1 MAEATYPYQDPSLD
15 PQQRAAD
22 LLTRLDLEDKAG
34 LMFQTMASYGPLGE
48 STAIFGLPSLQSMI
62 EKRRLNHFN
71 LIGSLNSGREM
82 AEWHNAAQDL
92 AAQVGIGLPITFST
106 DPRHGFTDNPGAA
119 MLAGPFSQWP
129 ETLGLAAIA
138 DAAVVESFADIMRQ
152 EYVAVGIRL
161 ALHPQIDL
169 STEPRWARC
178 NGTFGEDA
186 ELSSKLGVAY
196 IRGLQGEALG
206 PESVAAMTKHFP
218 GGGPQKDGEDPH
230 FEYGKDQVY
239 PGGQFGYHL
248 KPFIAAIAAG
258 TSQIMPYY
266 GRPVGTEYEEVG
278 FGFNK
283 GVLTDLLRNE
293 LGFTG
298 IICTDWGLL
307 TDAELFGAPFPARA
321 WGVEQLSRDERIIKA
336 LDAGVDQFGGEM
348 CSSALV
354 ELVRAGRVSEA
365 RLDQSVLRLLT
376 EKFRLGLFENRH
388 VAAETAS
395 IIVGCEAFRDA
406 GLAAQ
411 RASVTLLHNNGQ
423 LPLSEGITVYAE
435 GVNPTALDGVAQVVD
450 SPEQAAVILVR
461 LKAPFDERGTGFE
474 SFFHA
479 GSLEFPAETI
489 AHLTE
494 LAAIAP
500 VVVDVY
506 LDRPAIIAPLVAAAA
521 ALTVTYGTSD
531 FAWVDVLFG
540 KDQPQGKLP
549 FDIPSSMAAVVA
561 SRSDVPFDTENPT
574 FRFGDGLSY

>member
-1 MAEATYPYQDPSLD
+1 
-15 PQQRAAD
+15 
-22 LLTRLDLEDKAG
+22 
-34 LMFQTMASYGPLGE
+34 
-48 STAIFGLPSLQSMI
+48 
-62 EKRRLNHFN
+62 
-71 LIGSLNSGREM
+71 
-82 AEWHNAAQDL
+82 L

-129 ETLGLAAIA
+129 ETLGLAAIG
-138 DAAVVESFADIMRQ
+138 DAAVVENFADVVRQ

-186 ELSSKLGVAY
+186 ELSGKLGVAY
-196 IRGLQGEALG
+196 IRGLQGSELG
-206 PESVAAMTKHFP
+206 SQSVAAMTKHFP

-239 PGGQFGYHL
+239 PGGQFEYHL
-248 KPFIAAIAAG
+248 KPFIEAIAAG

-266 GRPVGTEYEEVG
+266 GRPLGTEYEEVG

-283 GVLTDLLRNE
+283 GILTDLLRNK

-307 TDAELFGAPFPARA
+307 SDAEMLGQPFPARA
-321 WGVEQLSRDERIIKA
+321 WGAEHLTRDERIIKA
-336 LDAGVDQFGGEM
+336 LNAGVDQFGGEM
-348 CSSALV
+348 CSAALV
-354 ELVRAGRVSEA
+354 DLVRSGQVSEA
-365 RLDQSVLRLLT
+365 RLDQSVRRLLA

-388 VAAETAS
+388 VDVEAADA
-395 IIVGCEAFRDA
+395 IVGSETFRAA
-406 GLAAQ
+406 GLKTQ
-411 RASVTLLHNNGQ
+411 RASVTLLQNDGQ
-423 LPLSEGITVYAE
+423 LPLSEGIKVYAE
-435 GVNPTALDGVAQVVD
+435 GLDVAVLDGVAQVVD

-461 LKAPFDERGTGFE
+461 LKAPYEERGPGFA

-479 GSLEFPAETI
+479 GSLDFPAQTV
-489 AHLTE
+489 AHLAE
-494 LAAIAP
+494 LASIAP

-506 LDRPAIIAPLVAAAA
+506 LDRPAILAPLLASAT

-531 FAWVDVLFG
+531 SAWVDVLFG
-540 KDQPQGKLP
+540 KAQPKGKLP

-561 SRSDVPFDTENPT
+561 SNSDAPFDTENPT